1 MISML
6 FSFCNILTSAI
17 QINIFI
23 VYIGQF
29 RNLDSLR
36 RFVTLTLGHLPFFIH
51 SVLSRILAIAFIFV
65 YLHEWGAIPVAA
77 IFAANL
83 LIGYLKLGDQR
94 FSRDVSQHL
103 SQRVKSRLFK
113 AGVGGD
119 GINAG
124 RVADPDQCGSVL
136 IDLLEVDPYLE
147 YFLDPKSAVRIGFN
161 FETGQK
167 Y

>member
-1 MISML
+1 VVTLSIPMISML

-113 AGVGGD
+113 AGGVGSD
-119 GINAG
+119 GIDAG
-124 RVADPDQCGSVL
+124 TAADPDQRGSVI

-147 YFLDPKSAVRIGFN
+147 YVLDPKSAC
-161 FETGQK
+161 
-167 Y
+167 